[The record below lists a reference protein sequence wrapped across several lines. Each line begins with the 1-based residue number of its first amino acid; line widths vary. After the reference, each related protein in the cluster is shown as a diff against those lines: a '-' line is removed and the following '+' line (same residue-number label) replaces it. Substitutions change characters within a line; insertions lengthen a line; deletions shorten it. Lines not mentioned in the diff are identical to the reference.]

1 MRPLIIRGCSTIA
14 LVVAALSAQATELV
28 YTPVNPTFGGNPA
41 NAAGLLNAATAQN
54 NYKAPST
61 SSSTSATQSQ
71 LDTFTRQLQTAV
83 LNRLTTTAV
92 TGLFDADGK
101 ILANRT
107 VTAGNFV
114 ISITTDAQGNLV
126 MTTSDKTVPGSS
138 TQIVV
143 GNVDTQ

>member
-1 MRPLIIRGCSTIA
+1 MQPLTLRRCGATA
-14 LVVAALSAQATELV
+14 LMAAALTAQATELV

-41 NAAGLLNAATAQN
+41 NAAGLLNNATAQN

-61 SSSTSATQSQ
+61 ASSSTSTQSQ

-83 LNRLTTTAV
+83 LNRLTSTAV
-92 TGLFDADGK
+92 SDLFSADGK

-143 GNVDTQ
+143 GNVNSQ